1 MTLDSVRTLFRT
13 QAERP
18 PTRWQKGFIAI
29 YLGVALLGV
38 IAEVI
43 YFIHKNELAP
53 IFLWLAIPYV
63 LIWLW
68 ARHDLHNERACAR
81 LMLSSLADGGSGLAW
96 VYIEETSGAYTST
109 ALHYRFTNRKH
120 GSLITDPQT
129 AIDLFAFF
137 ARSFSQLT
145 TGYTSNLEK
154 SFRRSPESL
163 KTTPVRSSAV
173 KQTVIQSDNASNGW

>member
-1 MTLDSVRTLFRT
+1 MTLESVCTLFKT

-38 IAEVI
+38 IAEVL
-43 YFIHKNELAP
+43 YFIHNNELAP
-53 IFLWLAIPYV
+53 LFLWLAIPYAA
-63 LIWLW
+63 IGWW
-68 ARHDLHNERACAR
+68 ALRDLQNDRACAR
-81 LMLSSLADGGSGLAW
+81 LMLATLQNGGENLAW

-129 AIDLFAFF
+129 ASDLFAFF

-145 TGYTSNLEK
+145 TGYTPELEK

-163 KTTPVRSSAV
+163 KTTPIRSSAV
-173 KQTVIQSDNASNGW
+173 KQTIIQSDNASNGW